1 MRVFKLST
9 LAAAVALAGCVDVD
23 LTTTIT
29 GADSARVS
37 GYMEVQRQMLDMMGG
52 GEAFCDAADGGVL
65 TLTDTTARCDLSA
78 EGTFAEVFQ
87 GDEPKPTATDQGDG
101 TVLVSFPIGA
111 MTADSAE
118 MRNDPQAAAMMR
130 PMLEGHTFTLR
141 VAGAQIVSS
150 NGVIAEDGLSASFTM
165 PLVEILNPEF
175 NPPATFDT
183 VVRY

>member
-1 MRVFKLST
+1 MKLFK
-9 LAAAVALAGCVDVD
+9 AAALAGALALSGCVDVD

-29 GADSARVS
+29 GADSAQVS
-37 GYMEVQRQMLDMMGG
+37 GYMEIQRQMLDMMGG
-52 GEAFCDAADGGVL
+52 SEAFCDQAEGGTL
-65 TLTDTTARCDLSA
+65 TVTDTTARCDMVVN
-78 EGTFAEVFQ
+78 GTFAEVFQ

-118 MRNDPQAAAMMR
+118 MRNDPQSAAMMR
-130 PMLEGHTFTLR
+130 PMLEGHTFTVR
-141 VAGAQIVSS
+141 VAGAEIVSS
-150 NGVIAEDGLSASFTM
+150 NGEIAADGHSASFTM
-165 PLVEILNPEF
+165 PLVEMLNPEF